1 MVKYC
6 ARWWLLGA
14 TASSFRLP
22 SQIRKVA
29 SEGGVHLQVH
39 VRALRTFLW
48 EVRRTAVRRPRRP
61 PPVVQSAASRHVRA
75 VKEEIMLDLPRG
87 CFTVTPRTVKEGGAS
102 DFFVVPN
109 LLDWASV
116 NGMLV
121 LLRGYDG
128 YDWARTAAGSR

>member
-1 MVKYC
+1 
-6 ARWWLLGA
+6 
-14 TASSFRLP
+14 
-22 SQIRKVA
+22 
-29 SEGGVHLQVH
+29 
-39 VRALRTFLW
+39 
-48 EVRRTAVRRPRRP
+48 
-61 PPVVQSAASRHVRA
+61 
-75 VKEEIMLDLPRG
+75 MLDLPRG

-128 YDWARTAAGSR
+128 YDWARTAWTQPQGGSILQQGRRRDLPLQQGRCWDRSLRLLERWWGLPL